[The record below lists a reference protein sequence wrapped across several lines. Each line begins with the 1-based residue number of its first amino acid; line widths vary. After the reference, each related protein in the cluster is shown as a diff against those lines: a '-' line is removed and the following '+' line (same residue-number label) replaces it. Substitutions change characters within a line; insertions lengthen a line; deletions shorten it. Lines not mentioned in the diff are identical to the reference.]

1 MFGTS
6 GGIVS
11 GRVWVTG
18 PGKAAIATLL
28 TEAAATAALIKPLI
42 AMIDGFCIG
51 GGLALALGAD
61 IRFASPGSR
70 FGIPAAKLGRG
81 YEYAGLAALSRLVGP
96 STAKDLLF
104 SARFLEADEALRVGL
119 INFVVE
125 GGQLEAQVRE
135 YAARIAAN
143 APLAVHAAKAAV
155 RVFERYSLNPE
166 ADAVAQLVDRCFDS
180 DDYREGRHAFM
191 EKRTPLFQGR

>member
-18 PGKAAIATLL
+18 PGKAAIATSL

-51 GGLALALGAD
+51 GGLALALSAD

-70 FGIPAAKLGRG
+70 FGIPAAKLGLG
-81 YEYAGLAALSRLVGP
+81 CEYAGLAALSRLVGP

-143 APLAVHAAKAAV
+143 APLAVQAAKAAV